1 MDCEKRIAYIFRE
14 EKVFLTKDGRFFGF
28 VCHNDGVK
36 CHRLSEGE
44 KMHFLARR
52 EKKKQIM
59 QKLRQAK
66 VKPKTADRTKFK
78 ETALARWRLSE
89 VRHQPY

>member
-1 MDCEKRIAYIFRE
+1 MDCEKKIAYIFKE

-28 VCHNDGVK
+28 VYNDNGVK
-36 CHRLSEGE
+36 CHRLSEEE
-44 KMHFLARR
+44 KVHFLARR
-52 EKKKQIM
+52 EKKKHVM

-66 VKPKTADRTKFK
+66 VKPQTSDRTKFR
-78 ETALARWRLSE
+78 ETALARWRLAK